1 MFRFRWLVAFAA
13 TSALYAVTAAPSI
26 TGGDAGELLTHSWG
40 LGVAHPPGY
49 PLWSM
54 LAFVFAKVF
63 PIGEVAWRYNWL
75 SGLYNA
81 GAAIVLGRLVE
92 KITKDFW
99 AALFTVSLL
108 CFSPLLWRYSI
119 VTEVFGLNQLLVA
132 AWLALLWNHLQAPGT
147 RSWALL
153 CLFAGLGVS
162 HHHTSAMVTAPLLVI
177 LLWQERSSI
186 RSRLP
191 QALLWGAV
199 GLLPYGYLIWAAQSV
214 PRMAWGDTSS
224 FGGMVFHFLRREYG
238 TFQLGNELTGHANE
252 VLFRLGYFLKDLP
265 ANSLGGIGVWLGFS
279 AIRHALRQKPG
290 TYRRFVLLSGVGCA
304 AYLLIFCYLANLS
317 LDKPLGELVQARFWL
332 LGLLFTSLWAGLGAA
347 LLPSLIRVR
356 ELQKKLAVASLLSL
370 VPMGIALE
378 NQRGA
383 TQFRDYAR
391 ALLESLPRDSVLL
404 FEGDHAYGALYYV
417 QQVMG
422 LRQDVQI
429 LHLNFLSRP
438 WSRRWAAANYPS
450 VTIPLKGI
458 GLYGAPGFQI
468 RDLVESNRRPG
479 REIFVLNGIR
489 AWEKSLEGTYN
500 RLPWGMAEWIV
511 PQSMPNQEAFP
522 IWKKASDEFFAKFQA
537 PWKPGWPLG
546 DKKGQHWENIVAGEY
561 LDARHNF
568 AVALANQVQSGQGE
582 LTLSREALS
591 HLEYMKPVYP
601 DAHPTFW
608 KNYGLV
614 LHQLMQL
621 DPSFKP
627 RVIDAWSFYLRN
639 KTAPDPQEPAIR
651 DIISRLE
658 RELGR

>member
-1 MFRFRWLVAFAA
+1 MFRYRWSIVFAA
-13 TSALYAVTAAPSI
+13 ASAIYALTSAPSI
-26 TGGDAGELLTHSWG
+26 TGGDAGELLTASWG

-54 LAFVFAKVF
+54 LGFLFAKLLPV
-63 PIGEVAWRYNWL
+63 GEVAWRYNWL
-75 SGLYNA
+75 SGLCNA
-81 GAAIVLGRLVE
+81 GAAVILGRLVE
-92 KITKDFW
+92 KITREFW
-99 AALFTVSLL
+99 PGLFTASLL

-132 AWLALLWNHLQAPGT
+132 AWLALLWDHLGT
-147 RSWALL
+147 PTVRSWALL

-162 HHHTSAMVTAPLLVI
+162 HHHTSAMVTAPLLLV
-177 LLWQERSSI
+177 LLWRERALVT
-186 RSRLP
+186 SRLAH
-191 QALLWGAV
+191 ALLWGFV

-214 PRMAWGDTSS
+214 PRMAWGDTSTFS
-224 FGGMVFHFLRREYG
+224 GMVFHFLRREYG

-252 VLFRLGYFLKDLP
+252 VLLRLGYFLKDLP
-265 ANSLGGIGVWLGFS
+265 ANSLGGIGAWLGFL
-279 AIRHALRQKPG
+279 AFRQALRQKPEQ
-290 TYRRFVLLSGVGCA
+290 YRQFVLLSGIGCA
-304 AYLLIFCYLANLS
+304 SYLLIFCYLANLS

-347 LLPSLIRVR
+347 LIRKQVLKRNLALAALVILIP
-356 ELQKKLAVASLLSL
+356 A
-370 VPMGIALE
+370 GITLE
-378 NQRGA
+378 NQRST

-391 ALLESLPRDSVLL
+391 TLLESLPKDSILF

-422 LRQDVQI
+422 IRPDIQI

-468 RDLVESNRRPG
+468 RDLVEANRRPG

-489 AWEKSLEGTYN
+489 AWEKSLEGVYT
-500 RLPWGMAEWIV
+500 RAPWGMAEWII
-511 PQSMPNQEAFP
+511 PQTLPPQEAFG
-522 IWKKASDEFFAKFQA
+522 IWKKASDEFFKAFAA

-546 DKKGQHWENIVAGEY
+546 DEKGQHWENIVAGEY

-568 AVALANQVQSGQGE
+568 AVALANQVQSGQADLG
-582 LTLSREALS
+582 LSREALA

-601 DAHPTFW
+601 AAHPAFW

-621 DPSFKP
+621 DPSLKP
-627 RVIDAWSFYLRN
+627 KVVDAWSLYLRN
-639 KTAPDPQEPAIR
+639 KTAPDPQEPALR
-651 DIISRLE
+651 GIISGLE